1 MYYKMVQVL
10 QIRATITNWGKTN
23 EVDDPLNDLNE
34 NLKKMQTKDPS
45 LVPENM
51 TVQDEAEADDKVLHC
66 SITSAPF
73 PFLTEELI
81 LEKLSAAN
89 TDQLSSVYDTFFSL

>member
-1 MYYKMVQVL
+1 
-10 QIRATITNWGKTN
+10 
-23 EVDDPLNDLNE
+23 
-34 NLKKMQTKDPS
+34 
-45 LVPENM
+45 M